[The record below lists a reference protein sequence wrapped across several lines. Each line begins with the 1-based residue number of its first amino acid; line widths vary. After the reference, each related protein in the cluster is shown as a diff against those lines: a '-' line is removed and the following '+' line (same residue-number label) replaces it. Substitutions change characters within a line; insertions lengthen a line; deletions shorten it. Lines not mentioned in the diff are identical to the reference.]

1 MIYQA
6 IYDSPLGDISVQSD
20 GENVTALYFVGQR
33 YDGTMEEGSFESLES
48 LPLWKTVKTYLMCYF
63 KGKQPDPGMLPLAPK
78 GTAFQKRVWQKLLAI
93 LMVTLRPTAPL
104 QQKLQKKM
112 GNPTSPPKPW
122 ETRWTESHFHHHPC
136 HRVMERMAR

>member
-78 GTAFQKRVWQKLLAI
+78 GTAFQKGYGKSSLPS

-122 ETRWTESHFHHHPC
+122 ETPLDGIPFPSSSLATE
-136 HRVMERMAR
+136 

>member
-48 LPLWKTVKTYLMCYF
+48 LPLWKTVKTYLMCYLRVNSQIQECSPWHRKEQPSK
-63 KGKQPDPGMLPLAPK
+63 KGYGKSSLPSL
-78 GTAFQKRVWQKLLAI
+78 W
-93 LMVTLRPTAPL
+93 
-104 QQKLQKKM
+104 
-112 GNPTSPPKPW
+112 
-122 ETRWTESHFHHHPC
+122 
-136 HRVMERMAR
+136 

>member
-93 LMVTLRPTAPL
+93 
-104 QQKLQKKM
+104 
-112 GNPTSPPKPW
+112 PTSPPKPW
-122 ETRWTESHFHHHPC
+122 ETPLDGIPFPSSSLATE
-136 HRVMERMAR
+136 

>member
-20 GENVTALYFVGQR
+20 GKNVTALYFVGQR

-93 LMVTLRPTAPL
+93 PYEIGRAHV
-104 QQKLQKKM
+104 
-112 GNPTSPPKPW
+112 
-122 ETRWTESHFHHHPC
+122 
-136 HRVMERMAR
+136 

>member
-48 LPLWKTVKTYLMCYF
+48 LPLWKTVKT
-63 KGKQPDPGMLPLAPK
+63 
-78 GTAFQKRVWQKLLAI
+78 
-93 LMVTLRPTAPL
+93 
-104 QQKLQKKM
+104 
-112 GNPTSPPKPW
+112 
-122 ETRWTESHFHHHPC
+122 
-136 HRVMERMAR
+136 

>member
-48 LPLWKTVKTYLMCYF
+48 LPLWKTVIILGSVILSVDHRRIF
-63 KGKQPDPGMLPLAPK
+63 LG
-78 GTAFQKRVWQKLLAI
+78 LL
-93 LMVTLRPTAPL
+93 R
-104 QQKLQKKM
+104 
-112 GNPTSPPKPW
+112 
-122 ETRWTESHFHHHPC
+122 R
-136 HRVMERMAR
+136 